1 MMVNMTIRLPI
12 YLFSTLFLL
21 ALYGCGR
28 PVIKPVQTPAYTGA
42 TSEQVIKIARSML
55 GTPYRYGGRSP
66 KTGFD
71 CSGLVY
77 FSFLQIGIT
86 LPRTSQGQF
95 SSSTPIAKTAIQR
108 GDLLFFR
115 INRRK
120 ISHVGIYLGN
130 NRFVHSPSPGKKVSI
145 AKLDSPY
152 WRKRFARGG
161 RIKLN

>member
-1 MMVNMTIRLPI
+1 MVSKITTGMLC
-12 YLFSTLFLL
+12 LFL
-21 ALYGCGR
+21 ALMYGCSTA
-28 PVIKPVQTPAYTGA
+28 PAIKYRSNVKYSGK
-42 TSEQVIKIARSML
+42 TSEQVIKIAKSML
-55 GTPYRYGGRSP
+55 GQPYRYGGHSP

-77 FSFLQIGIT
+77 FSYLQVGIT
-86 LPRTSQGQF
+86 LPRTSRGQYSASEPVSK
-95 SSSTPIAKTAIQR
+95 SSIKR

-120 ISHVGIYLGN
+120 ISHVGIYLGK
-130 NRFVHSPSPGKKVSI
+130 NRFIHAPSSGKKVSI

-161 RIKLN
+161 RIKR